1 MKDDEMTADICP
13 EEEETAH
20 RKAAQQTGH
29 RMFIFINEV

>member
-1 MKDDEMTADICP
+1 MKDDEITADICP
-13 EEEETAH
+13 EEETAH